1 MGWGGVKSGLEK
13 EFDAYI
19 KKTIIHTT
27 INFAKAE
34 IRKRQK
40 EVSYELLEN
49 ITDNSYINLAYSN
62 NIEDLIEDEKLS
74 SMLATLSDEKKT
86 ILKLSIIDNYN
97 SKELAAI
104 IGKSDSRIRHIIT
117 DTLKEIKRKY
127 EE

>member
-1 MGWGGVKSGLEK
+1 MKSGLEK
-13 EFDAYI
+13 EFDGYI

-74 SMLATLSDEKKT
+74 SILATLSDEKKT

>member
-1 MGWGGVKSGLEK
+1 MEKSGLEK

-34 IRKRQK
+34 IKRNQM
-40 EVSYELLEN
+40 EIPYELLQN
-49 ITDNSYINLAYSN
+49 IVDDNYIVLDCSN
-62 NIEDLIEDEKLS
+62 NIEDLIVDEKLS
-74 SMLATLSDEKKT
+74 SIIASLSDEKKT
-86 ILKLSIIDNYN
+86 ILKLSIIENYN
-97 SKELAAI
+97 SKEIATI

-117 DTLKEIKRKY
+117 DTLKEIKIKY

>member
-1 MGWGGVKSGLEK
+1 MEKSGLEK

-34 IRKRQK
+34 IKRNQM
-40 EVSYELLEN
+40 EIPYELLQN
-49 ITDNSYINLAYSN
+49 IVDDNYIVLDCSN
-62 NIEDLIEDEKLS
+62 NIEDLIGDEKLS
-74 SMLATLSDEKKT
+74 SIIASLSNEKKT
-86 ILKLSIIDNYN
+86 ILKLSIIENYN
-97 SKELAAI
+97 SKEIATI
-104 IGKSDSRIRHIIT
+104 IGKSDSRIRHIVT

>member
-1 MGWGGVKSGLEK
+1 MKSGLEK

-34 IRKRQK
+34 IKRRES
-40 EVSYELLEN
+40 EVSYELLEA
-49 ITDNSYINLAYSN
+49 IVDNNYIEPYCSN
-62 NIEDLIEDEKLS
+62 NIEDLFENEKLS
-74 SMLATLSDEKKT
+74 SIVAKLPNEKKT
-86 ILKLSIIDNYN
+86 ILKLSIIENYN
-97 SKELAAI
+97 SKEIAAI
-104 IGKSDSRIRHIIT
+104 IGKSNSRVRHIII